1 MSIEKLGSS
10 VYDSNS
16 SNIVD
21 STRPGFVSTYQ
32 KGKKGTS
39 EVSED
44 VSKDIS
50 SDRITE
56 KFVKD
61 TVEKTLKEKTTPQ
74 DEKAAADLIKNLMKK
89 NLQNLKAS
97 DLMSPNM
104 VFMRYSAKLAD
115 KIVFDKCPLAIIL
128 RSSRSRLLGLNLHW
142 CPVPLRRILIK
153 LIFKMNAK
161 NIKQNKPFQLDYR
174 TVKPLLSQLGLLN
187 IVTTKIA
194 NGKRVSNSCIRQYI
208 KNRIARRGLVIPPEY
223 WLVAANLDASNFT
236 DGYDPR
242 NIFKKSVQ
250 NYKANRSKL
259 YRNRK
264 R

>member
-1 MSIEKLGSS
+1 MSIEKLGTS

-32 KGKKGTS
+32 KGKKG
-39 EVSED
+39 ED
-44 VSKDIS
+44 VSSPSETSNDK
-50 SDRITE
+50 ITE

-89 NLQNLKAS
+89 NLQNLKAG

-104 VFMRYSAKLAD
+104 CFVKYSALWAD
-115 KIVFDKCPLAIIL
+115 KIVFDKTPLILVL

-142 CPVPLRRILIK
+142 CPVPLRKILIK

-194 NGKRVSNSCIRQYI
+194 NGKRVSNSCIRQYL

-223 WLVAANLDASNFT
+223 WLIAANLDASNFT

-242 NIFKKSVQ
+242 NLFKKSVQ
-250 NYKANRSKL
+250 NYKTNRSKL

>member
-21 STRPGFVSTYQ
+21 STRTGFVSTYQ
-32 KGKKGTS
+32 KGKHDS
-39 EVSED
+39 D
-44 VSKDIS
+44 KDSSIVDKDKR

-89 NLQNLKAS
+89 NLQNLKAG
-97 DLMSPNM
+97 DLRCPNM
-104 VFMRYSAKLAD
+104 LFLRYDAKNKECIYD
-115 KIVFDKCPLAIIL
+115 KTPLSIIL
-128 RSSRSRLLGLNLHW
+128 RSGRSRLLGLNLHW
-142 CPVPLRRILIK
+142 CPVQLRKILIK

-174 TVKPLLSQLGLLN
+174 TIKPLLSQLGLLN
-187 IVTTKIA
+187 IVTTKLDS
-194 NGKRVSNSCIRQYI
+194 GKRVSNSCIRQYL

-223 WLVAANLDASNFT
+223 WLIAANLDASNFT
-236 DGYDPR
+236 DGYSPR

-259 YRNRK
+259 YRSRNK
-264 R
+264 

>member
-1 MSIEKLGSS
+1 MSIDKLASS

-21 STRPGFVSTYQ
+21 STRQGFVSTYQ
-32 KGKKGTS
+32 KGKKQA
-39 EVSED
+39 E
-44 VSKDIS
+44 DIS
-50 SDRITE
+50 QTQNQNERITE

-61 TVEKTLKEKTTPQ
+61 TVEKTIKEKTTPQ

-89 NLQNLKAS
+89 NLQNLKSS

-104 VFMRYSAKLAD
+104 CFVKYNALLAD
-115 KIVFDKCPLAIIL
+115 KIVFDKTPLIL
-128 RSSRSRLLGLNLHW
+128 VLRASRSRLLGLNLHW
-142 CPVPLRRILIK
+142 CPVPLRKILIK
-153 LIFKMNAK
+153 LIFKMNSK
-161 NIKQNKPFQLDYR
+161 NIKKNKPFQLDYR
-174 TVKPLLSQLGLLN
+174 AVKPILSQLGLLN
-187 IVTTKIA
+187 IVTTKIS

-208 KNRIARRGLVIPPEY
+208 KNRISRRGLVIPPEY

-250 NYKANRSKL
+250 NYKVNRSKL

-264 R
+264 K

>member
-32 KGKKGTS
+32 KGKKGVDAPETPTDTS
-39 EVSED
+39 R
-44 VSKDIS
+44 
-50 SDRITE
+50 DRITE

-74 DEKAAADLIKNLMKK
+74 DEKAAADLMKNLMKK

-97 DLMSPNM
+97 DFTPGKLVFFKYPNPVTAETAVWDITPMS
-104 VFMRYSAKLAD
+104 LILD
-115 KIVFDKCPLAIIL
+115 KSK
-128 RSSRSRLLGLNLHW
+128 SKTLGINFHW
-142 CPVPLRRILIK
+142 LSPPLRKILVK
-153 LIFKMNAK
+153 LIFKANAK
-161 NIKQNKPFQLDYR
+161 NIRENKPLEFNYR
-174 TVKPLLSQLGLLN
+174 KMKPLLKQLGLLN

-194 NGKRVSNSCIRQYI
+194 NGKRVSNSCVRLYI
-208 KNRIARRGLVIPPEY
+208 NSRISKRGLVIPPEY
-223 WLVAANLDASNFT
+223 WLIAVGLEASSFSDN
-236 DGYDPR
+236 YNPSSMY
-242 NIFKKSVQ
+242 KKAT
-250 NYKANRSKL
+250 NYYKSNRTKL

-264 R
+264 K